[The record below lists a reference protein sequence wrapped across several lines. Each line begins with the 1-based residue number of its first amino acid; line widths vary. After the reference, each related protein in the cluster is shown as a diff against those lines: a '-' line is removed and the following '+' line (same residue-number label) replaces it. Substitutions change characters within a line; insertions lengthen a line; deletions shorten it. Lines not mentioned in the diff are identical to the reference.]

1 MRHDAWERIGC
12 LTPGAVALTCEHA
25 SNRVPRPWRASPSDR
40 GLLAMHWG
48 YDIGAARVTR
58 EACGALGGW
67 AMLSR
72 FSRLLCD
79 PNRAPDDP
87 TLVLARVDEGDV
99 GFNRRG
105 PARLRD
111 AAERVD
117 RFHAPFHAALDDTLR
132 RARPRLLL
140 SIHSFT
146 PVFRGQRRAMEAG
159 VLYDRH
165 DALAERLLLALRGQ
179 GLRTEA
185 NAPYSGKD
193 GLIYSAQRHGLAHDV
208 PYLELEL
215 RQDLLADRRGARRA
229 ARALVRALADA
240 GL

>member
-1 MRHDAWERIGC
+1 VH
-12 LTPGAVALTCEHA
+12 LQQGAVALSCEHA

-40 GLLAMHWG
+40 ALLEMHWG

-58 EACGALGGW
+58 AACGALGGW
-67 AMLSR
+67 ALLSR

-79 PNRAPDDP
+79 PNRGPDDP
-87 TLVLARVDEGDV
+87 TLVLTDVDEGAV

-105 PARLRD
+105 PTALRSADARV
-111 AAERVD
+111 A
-117 RFHAPFHAALDDTLR
+117 RFHVPFHAALDATLR

-140 SIHSFT
+140 SVHTFT
-146 PVFRGQRRAMEAG
+146 PVFRGHRRPMEAG
-159 VLYDRH
+159 VLFDRH
-165 DALAERLLLALRGQ
+165 DDLAERLIDALRAQ

-193 GLIYSAQRHGLAHDV
+193 GLIYSAQRHGLAHGL
-208 PYLELEL
+208 PYLELEV
-215 RQDLLADRRGARRA
+215 RQDLVAGHRGARA
-229 ARALVRALADA
+229 VARTLVRALSAA

>member
-1 MRHDAWERIGC
+1 MRCDAWERIGR
-12 LTPGAVALTCEHA
+12 LAPGAIALSCEHA

-40 GLLAMHWG
+40 ALLATHWG

-58 EACGALGGW
+58 AACGALGGW
-67 AMLSR
+67 ALLSR

-79 PNRAPDDP
+79 PNRSPDDP
-87 TLVLARVDEGDV
+87 TLVLAQVDEGTV

-105 PARLRD
+105 PTALH
-111 AAERVD
+111 AAEPRVA
-117 RFHAPFHAALDDTLR
+117 RFHVPFHDALDATLH

-140 SIHSFT
+140 SIHTFT
-146 PVFRGQRRAMEAG
+146 PVFRGERRPMEAG
-159 VLYDRH
+159 VLFDRH
-165 DALAERLLLALRGQ
+165 DDLAERLVQ
-179 GLRTEA
+179 GLRAQGLCTEA

-193 GLIYSAQRHGLAHDV
+193 GLIYSAQRHGLAHDL

-215 RQDLLADRRGARRA
+215 RQDLVAEHRGARAA
-229 ARALVRALADA
+229 ARALVHALAAA